1 MKMFAVA
8 DPNWGEGQVVLTS
21 TIAEAPE
28 QAIEKA
34 LLTDERGA
42 SLYSGASLMWTPP
55 HKGSWLSMQR
65 HGYRIV
71 KIDIQIV
78 ENF

>member
-21 TIAEAPE
+21 TIAESPE
-28 QAIEKA
+28 QAIGKA
-34 LLTDERGA
+34 ILTDERCA
-42 SLYSGASLMWTPP
+42 NMYSGASMICVPP
-55 HKGSWLSMQR
+55 MPGNWLRMQGF
-65 HGYRIV
+65 GYRIV